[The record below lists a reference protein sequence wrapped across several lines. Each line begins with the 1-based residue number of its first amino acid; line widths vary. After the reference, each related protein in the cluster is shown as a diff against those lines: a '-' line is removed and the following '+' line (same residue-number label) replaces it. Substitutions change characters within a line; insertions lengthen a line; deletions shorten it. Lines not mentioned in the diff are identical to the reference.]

1 MPAAPCPP
9 SASPAP
15 ASYEP
20 APSAPERSERSERP
34 ERSGPFTPSGP
45 AERFG
50 PSQPSTPSGRRRV
63 QRPRRP
69 DRDRPAEPRSGV
81 ALVAALLGFTVITID
96 VSAVNIA
103 LPAIRD
109 SLSGG
114 MAGLQW
120 VVDAYTLMFAAL
132 MLSAGALSDRV
143 GARRAYAWGV
153 ALFTLASL
161 GCALASGIGVL
172 VAARV
177 AQGGAAA
184 VVMPASLAL
193 VRQAYD
199 DARARARAIALWTV
213 GGSVAMAAGPVLG
226 GLLTDAAG
234 WRAVFL
240 LNLPIGVAV
249 LGLLARVQR
258 SPRRPASLDGGG
270 QLTAVLA
277 LAGLA
282 FAVIEGGRLGWTS
295 VPVVAAAVTAVA
307 AGFGFR
313 AVEARHPRPMVPLTM
328 LADRR
333 VAVPLAV
340 GFAVNAA
347 FYGGIF
353 LLGLYY
359 QQLRG
364 MSGIEAGLMFVP
376 MSAVVTA
383 TNLVS
388 PRLAERVGRR
398 PVIVAGM
405 LVFTGAMLAM
415 LPLAAH
421 TQVWLVL
428 VLLVPLSVGGALAV
442 PALTALLMDSV
453 PAERVGT
460 ASGLLN
466 SLRQTGGAL
475 AVALFGGLLAGTG
488 GGFSLSGMRVGLLA
502 VAALLL
508 VTAALARVAL
518 PRD

>member
-1 MPAAPCPP
+1 MPAT
-9 SASPAP
+9 
-15 ASYEP
+15 P
-20 APSAPERSERSERP
+20 APSASTD
-34 ERSGPFTPSGP
+34 SGPGQGSEPSVP
-45 AERFG
+45 
-50 PSQPSTPSGRRRV
+50 GRLR
-63 QRPRRP
+63 
-69 DRDRPAEPRSGV
+69 PRSGRARPSAPPGEGPAMSRRGRV
-81 ALVAALLGFTVITID
+81 ALVASLLGFTVITID

-132 MLSAGALSDRV
+132 MLSAGALADRI

-161 GCALASGIGVL
+161 ACALAPGIGVL
-172 VAARV
+172 VGARV
-177 AQGGAAA
+177 AQGAAA
-184 VVMPASLAL
+184 AIVMPASLAL
-193 VRQAYD
+193 IRQAYD

-226 GLLTDAAG
+226 GLLTDSAG

-240 LNLPIGVAV
+240 LNLPVGAV
-249 LGLLARVQR
+249 ILGLLVRVPR
-258 SPRRPASLDGGG
+258 SPRRPAALDGGG

-282 FAVIEGGRLGWTS
+282 FAVIEGGHLGWTS
-295 VPVVAAAVTAVA
+295 GPVLAAAALALVSGYAFYV
-307 AGFGFR
+307 
-313 AVEARHPRPMVPLTM
+313 VEARHRQPMVPLGI
-328 LADRR
+328 LSDRR

-364 MSGIEAGLMFVP
+364 MSAIAAGLMFVP

-388 PRLAERVGRR
+388 PRMAERIGRR
-398 PVIVAGM
+398 PVIVTGQ
-405 LVFTGAMLAM
+405 LVFIGAMLAM

-421 TQVWLVL
+421 TPVWLVL
-428 VLLVPLSVGGALAV
+428 VLLLPLSVGGALAV
-442 PALTALLMDSV
+442 PALTALLMDAV
-453 PAERVGT
+453 PQERAGT

-475 AVALFGGLLAGTG
+475 AVALFGSLLAGPG
-488 GGFSLSGMRVGLLA
+488 GGFSLPGMRIGLLA

-508 VTAALARVAL
+508 ATAALSRLLL
-518 PRD
+518 PRN

>member
-1 MPAAPCPP
+1 MRATPSPSRFTASAHGHDDEPSAPRLRRRPADRARVTVPPAGAPAAP
-9 SASPAP
+9 
-15 ASYEP
+15 
-20 APSAPERSERSERP
+20 
-34 ERSGPFTPSGP
+34 
-45 AERFG
+45 
-50 PSQPSTPSGRRRV
+50 RRG
-63 QRPRRP
+63 
-69 DRDRPAEPRSGV
+69 GV
-81 ALVAALLGFTVITID
+81 ALVTSLLGFTVITVD

-132 MLSAGALSDRV
+132 MLSAGALADRA
-143 GARRAYAWGV
+143 GARRAYCWGV

-161 GCALASGIGVL
+161 GCALAPGIGML
-172 VAARV
+172 VGARV
-177 AQGGAAA
+177 AQGAAAA

-193 VRQAYD
+193 IRHAYD

-226 GLLTDAAG
+226 GLLTDSVG

-240 LNLPIGVAV
+240 LNLPVGAV
-249 LGLLARVQR
+249 ILGLLVRVPPF
-258 SPRRPASLDGGG
+258 PRRPAALDGGG

-282 FAVIEGGRLGWTS
+282 FTVIEGGHLGWTS
-295 VPVVAAAVTAVA
+295 GPVLAAAALAVA
-307 AGFGFR
+307 CGYAFR
-313 AVEARHPRPMVPLTM
+313 VLEARHHQPMVPPGM
-328 LADRR
+328 LMDRW
-333 VAVPLAV
+333 VAVPLMV

-364 MSGIEAGLMFVP
+364 MSGIAAGLMFVP
-376 MSAVVTA
+376 MSAAVTA

-388 PRLAERVGRR
+388 PRLAERIGRR
-398 PVIVAGM
+398 PVIVAGQ
-405 LVFTGAMLAM
+405 LVFTAAMLAM

-421 TQVWLVL
+421 TPVWLVL
-428 VLLVPLSVGGALAV
+428 VLLLPLSVGGALAV
-442 PALTALLMDSV
+442 PALTALLMDAV
-453 PAERVGT
+453 PQERAGT

-475 AVALFGGLLAGTG
+475 GVALFGSLLSGPG
-488 GGFSLSGMRVGLLA
+488 GAFSLSGMRVGLLA
-502 VAALLL
+502 VAGLLL
-508 VTAALARVAL
+508 VTAALSRLLL
-518 PRD
+518 PRG

>member
-1 MPAAPCPP
+1 MPGTPPP
-9 SASPAP
+9 SPTATTDQGRAPGSPL
-15 ASYEP
+15 
-20 APSAPERSERSERP
+20 PEV
-34 ERSGPFTPSGP
+34 
-45 AERFG
+45 
-50 PSQPSTPSGRRRV
+50 RRR
-63 QRPRRP
+63 QP
-69 DRDRPAEPRSGV
+69 DRARPAEAGAGAEAPRRAGV
-81 ALVAALLGFTVITID
+81 ALVTALLGFTVITID

-103 LPAIRD
+103 LPSIRE
-109 SLSGG
+109 SLDGG

-132 MLSAGALSDRV
+132 MLSAGAIADRA

-161 GCALASGIGVL
+161 GCALAPGIGVL

-193 VRQAYD
+193 IRQAHED
-199 DARARARAIALWTV
+199 SRERARAIALWTV

-226 GLLTDAAG
+226 GLLTESAG

-240 LNLPIGVAV
+240 LNLPVGAV
-249 LGLLARVQR
+249 ILGLLTRVPR
-258 SPRRPASLDGGG
+258 SPRRPAALDGFG

-282 FAVIEGGRLGWTS
+282 VAVIEGGHLGWTS
-295 VPVVAAAVTAVA
+295 LPVLGAGALAVVS
-307 AGFGFR
+307 GFVFR
-313 AVEARHPRPMVPLTM
+313 VVESRHRQPMIPPAL
-328 LADRR
+328 LRERR

-364 MSGIEAGLMFVP
+364 MSATAAGLMFVP

-388 PRLAERVGRR
+388 PRLAERFGRR
-398 PVIVAGM
+398 SVIVLGQ
-405 LVFTGAMLAM
+405 LVFTAAMLVM
-415 LPLAAH
+415 LPLAGD
-421 TQVWLVL
+421 TPVWLVL
-428 VLLVPLSVGGALAV
+428 VLLLPLSMGGAVAV
-442 PALTALLMDSV
+442 PALTALLIDAV
-453 PAERVGT
+453 PAERAGT

-466 SLRQTGGAL
+466 SLRQLGGAL
-475 AVALFGGLLAGTG
+475 AVALFGGLLAGSD
-488 GGFSLSGMRVGLLA
+488 GGFSLPGMRVGLLA

-508 VTAALARVAL
+508 VTAGMSRVL
-518 PRD
+518 LTRD

>member
-1 MPAAPCPP
+1 MPAT
-9 SASPAP
+9 
-15 ASYEP
+15 P
-20 APSAPERSERSERP
+20 APSPPPSPGQGSAPSVPVPWR
-34 ERSGPFTPSGP
+34 
-45 AERFG
+45 
-50 PSQPSTPSGRRRV
+50 
-63 QRPRRP
+63 
-69 DRDRPAEPRSGV
+69 PRSGRARPSAPPGEGPAMPRRGRV
-81 ALVAALLGFTVITID
+81 ALVASLLGFTVITID

-132 MLSAGALSDRV
+132 MLSAGALADRI

-161 GCALASGIGVL
+161 ACALAPGIGVL
-172 VAARV
+172 VGARV
-177 AQGGAAA
+177 AQGAAA
-184 VVMPASLAL
+184 AIVMPASLAL
-193 VRQAYD
+193 IRQAYD

-226 GLLTDAAG
+226 GLLTDSAG

-240 LNLPIGVAV
+240 LNLPVGAV
-249 LGLLARVQR
+249 ILGLLVRVPR
-258 SPRRPASLDGGG
+258 SPRRPAALDGGG

-282 FAVIEGGRLGWTS
+282 FAVIEGGHLGWTS
-295 VPVVAAAVTAVA
+295 GPVLAAAALALVSGYAFYV
-307 AGFGFR
+307 
-313 AVEARHPRPMVPLTM
+313 VEARHRRPMVPLGM
-328 LADRR
+328 LRDRR

-364 MSGIEAGLMFVP
+364 MSAIAAGLMFVP

-388 PRLAERVGRR
+388 PRMAERIGRR
-398 PVIVAGM
+398 PVIVTGQ

-421 TQVWLVL
+421 TPVWLVL
-428 VLLVPLSVGGALAV
+428 VLLLPLSVGGALAV
-442 PALTALLMDSV
+442 PAVTALLMDAV
-453 PAERVGT
+453 PQERAGT

-475 AVALFGGLLAGTG
+475 AVALFGSLLTG
-488 GGFSLSGMRVGLLA
+488 PGGDFSLPGMRIGLLA

-508 VTAALARVAL
+508 ATAALSRLLL
-518 PRD
+518 PRG

>member
-1 MPAAPCPP
+1 MPDSP
-9 SASPAP
+9 SPAP
-15 ASYEP
+15 STAPAHGHAPGATTARLRPRQPDRSRPATPP
-20 APSAPERSERSERP
+20 APAPV
-34 ERSGPFTPSGP
+34 G
-45 AERFG
+45 A
-50 PSQPSTPSGRRRV
+50 RR
-63 QRPRRP
+63 
-69 DRDRPAEPRSGV
+69 AGV
-81 ALVAALLGFTVITID
+81 ALVASLLGFTVITID

-132 MLSAGALSDRV
+132 MLSAGAVADRA
-143 GARRAYAWGV
+143 GARRTYAWGV

-161 GCALASGIGVL
+161 GCALAPGIGVL

-193 VRQAYD
+193 IRQAYD
-199 DARARARAIALWTV
+199 DTRERARAIALWTV

-226 GLLTDAAG
+226 GVLTESVG

-240 LNLPIGVAV
+240 LNLPVGVV
-249 LGLLARVQR
+249 ILGLLVRVPR
-258 SPRRPASLDGGG
+258 SPRRPAALDTGG

-282 FAVIEGGRLGWTS
+282 FAVIEGGHLGWTS
-295 VPVVAAAVTAVA
+295 LPVLAAAVLAVA
-307 AGFGFR
+307 SGFAFR
-313 AVEARHPRPMVPLTM
+313 AVESRHRRPMVPLPLLTK
-328 LADRR
+328 RE

-364 MSGIEAGLMFVP
+364 MSGTAAGLMFVP
-376 MSAVVTA
+376 VSAVVTA

-388 PRLAERVGRR
+388 PRLAERIGRR
-398 PVIVAGM
+398 PVIVAGQ
-405 LVFTGAMLAM
+405 LVFTAAMLAM

-421 TQVWLVL
+421 TPVWLVL
-428 VLLVPLSVGGALAV
+428 VLLLPLSVGGALAV
-442 PALTALLMDSV
+442 PALTALLIDAV
-453 PAERVGT
+453 PGERAGT

-475 AVALFGGLLAGTG
+475 AVALFGSLLSGPD
-488 GGFSLSGMRVGLLA
+488 GGFSLPGMRLGLLA

-508 VTAALARVAL
+508 TTATLSRIVL

>member
-1 MPAAPCPP
+1 MPATPP
-9 SASPAP
+9 LPSSTTSGPGHEA
-15 ASYEP
+15 E
-20 APSAPERSERSERP
+20 PSAPGPGQRTPDRARPVAPPSE
-34 ERSGPFTPSGP
+34 TVT
-45 AERFG
+45 A
-50 PSQPSTPSGRRRV
+50 
-63 QRPRRP
+63 PRRGG
-69 DRDRPAEPRSGV
+69 A
-81 ALVAALLGFTVITID
+81 ALVASLLGFTVITID

-103 LPAIRD
+103 LPSIRSSLD
-109 SLSGG
+109 SG
-114 MAGLQW
+114 MSGLQW

-132 MLSAGALSDRV
+132 MLSAGALADRT

-161 GCALASGIGVL
+161 ACALAPGIGVL
-172 VAARV
+172 IASRV
-177 AQGGAAA
+177 AQGAAA
-184 VVMPASLAL
+184 AIVMPASLAL
-193 VRQAYD
+193 IRQAYE

-226 GLLTDAAG
+226 GLLTDTAG

-240 LNLPIGVAV
+240 LNLPVGAVV
-249 LGLLARVQR
+249 LGLLLRVPR
-258 SPRRPASLDGGG
+258 SPRRPAALDLAG

-282 FAVIEGGRLGWTS
+282 FAVIEGGHLGWTS
-295 VPVVAAAVTAVA
+295 GPVLGAAALALA
-307 AGFGFR
+307 SGCAFR
-313 AVEARHPRPMVPLTM
+313 AVEARHPRPMVPPAM
-328 LADRR
+328 LRDRR

-340 GFAVNAA
+340 GFAINAA

-364 MSGIEAGLMFVP
+364 MSAIAAGLMFVP

-398 PVIVAGM
+398 PVIVTGQ

-421 TQVWLVL
+421 TPLWLVL
-428 VLLVPLSVGGALAV
+428 VLLLPLSVGGALAV
-442 PALTALLMDSV
+442 PAVTALLMDAV
-453 PAERVGT
+453 PQERAGT

-475 AVALFGGLLAGTG
+475 AVALFGGLLSGPG
-488 GGFSLSGMRVGLLA
+488 GAFSLPGMRVGLLTVA
-502 VAALLL
+502 VLL
-508 VTAALARVAL
+508 VATAALARLLL
-518 PRD
+518 PRG

>member
-1 MPAAPCPP
+1 MPTTPPRSTAPGHASESSAPTLRRPLRARPTPPPADALAAP
-9 SASPAP
+9 
-15 ASYEP
+15 
-20 APSAPERSERSERP
+20 
-34 ERSGPFTPSGP
+34 
-45 AERFG
+45 
-50 PSQPSTPSGRRRV
+50 
-63 QRPRRP
+63 PRG
-69 DRDRPAEPRSGV
+69 GV
-81 ALVAALLGFTVITID
+81 ALVASLLGFTVITID

-103 LPAIRD
+103 LPAIRN

-132 MLSAGALSDRV
+132 MLSAGALADRA
-143 GARRAYAWGV
+143 GARRAYVWGV
-153 ALFTLASL
+153 TLFTLASL
-161 GCALASGIGVL
+161 GCALAPGIGAL

-193 VRQAYD
+193 IRQAYE

-226 GLLTDAAG
+226 GLLTDSAG

-240 LNLPIGVAV
+240 LNLPVGAV
-249 LGLLARVQR
+249 ILGLLVRVPR
-258 SPRRPASLDGGG
+258 SPRRPAALDGGG

-282 FAVIEGGRLGWTS
+282 FAVIEGGHLGWTS
-295 VPVVAAAVTAVA
+295 GPVLAAGVLAVA
-307 AGFGFR
+307 CGYAFR
-313 AVEARHPRPMVPLTM
+313 VVEAGHRQPMVPLGM
-328 LADRR
+328 LRDRR

-364 MSGIEAGLMFVP
+364 MSGTAAGLMFVP
-376 MSAVVTA
+376 MSAVVTT

-388 PRLAERVGRR
+388 PRLAERIGRR
-398 PVIVAGM
+398 SVIVAGQ
-405 LVFTGAMLAM
+405 LVFTGAMAAM

-421 TQVWLVL
+421 TPVWLVL
-428 VLLVPLSVGGALAV
+428 VLLLPLSVGGALAV
-442 PALTALLMDSV
+442 PALTALLMDAV
-453 PAERVGT
+453 PKERVGT

-466 SLRQTGGAL
+466 SSRQTGGAL
-475 AVALFGGLLAGTG
+475 AVALFGSLLSTPG
-488 GGFSLSGMRVGLLA
+488 GGFSLPGMRLGLLA
-502 VAALLL
+502 IAALLL
-508 VTAALARVAL
+508 ATTALSRLLL
-518 PRD
+518 PRG

>member
-1 MPAAPCPP
+1 MSSSQPRSTVAAPGY
-9 SASPAP
+9 AP
-15 ASYEP
+15 EG
-20 APSAPERSERSERP
+20 SAPP
-34 ERSGPFTPSGP
+34 
-45 AERFG
+45 
-50 PSQPSTPSGRRRV
+50 V
-63 QRPRRP
+63 QRRPPDRARPAVPRR
-69 DRDRPAEPRSGV
+69 RSGV
-81 ALVAALLGFTVITID
+81 ALVASLLGFTVITID

-103 LPAIRD
+103 LPAIQG

-132 MLSAGALSDRV
+132 MLSAGALADRA

-161 GCALASGIGVL
+161 GCALAPGIGVL
-172 VAARV
+172 VATRV
-177 AQGGAAA
+177 VQGGAAA
-184 VVMPASLAL
+184 VVMPASLSL
-193 VRQAYD
+193 IRQAYD

-226 GLLTDAAG
+226 GLLTQEVS

-240 LNLPIGVAV
+240 LNLPVGAV
-249 LGLLARVQR
+249 ILGLLVRVPR
-258 SPRRPASLDGGG
+258 SPRRPAALDGGG

-282 FAVIEGGRLGWTS
+282 FAVIEGGHLGWTS
-295 VPVVAAAVTAVA
+295 GPVLAAAAVAIGSGCA
-307 AGFGFR
+307 FR
-313 AVEARHPRPMVPLTM
+313 TIEARHRQPMVPLGLLTN
-328 LADRR
+328 RE
-333 VAVPLAV
+333 VSVPLAV

-353 LLGLYY
+353 ILGLYY

-364 MSGIEAGLMFVP
+364 MSGITAGLMFVP

-388 PRLAERVGRR
+388 PRLAERIGRR
-398 PVIVAGM
+398 PVIVAGQ
-405 LVFTGAMLAM
+405 LVFAAAMLAM

-421 TQVWLVL
+421 TPVWLVL
-428 VLLVPLSVGGALAV
+428 VLLLPLSIGGALAV
-442 PALTALLMDSV
+442 PALTALLMDAV
-453 PAERVGT
+453 PGERAGT

-466 SLRQTGGAL
+466 SIRQTGGAL
-475 AVALFGGLLAGTG
+475 AVALFGSLLTGSG
-488 GGFSLSGMRVGLLA
+488 GGFSLSGMRFGLLA
-502 VAALLL
+502 VGALLL
-508 VTAALARVAL
+508 ATAVLSRLLL
-518 PRD
+518 PRR

>member
-1 MPAAPCPP
+1 MPGT
-9 SASPAP
+9 
-15 ASYEP
+15 
-20 APSAPERSERSERP
+20 PSAPPTTTPGCEPGSPVPRPRPQAP
-34 ERSGPFTPSGP
+34 ERARPATPSAP
-45 AERFG
+45 TAA
-50 PSQPSTPSGRRRV
+50 TAGR
-63 QRPRRP
+63 
-69 DRDRPAEPRSGV
+69 AGV
-81 ALVAALLGFTVITID
+81 ALVASLLGFTVITID

-103 LPAIRD
+103 LPAIRE

-132 MLSAGALSDRV
+132 MLSAGAIADRA

-161 GCALASGIGVL
+161 GCALAPGIGVL

-193 VRQAYD
+193 VRQTHED
-199 DARARARAIALWTV
+199 SRERARAIALWTV

-226 GLLTDAAG
+226 GLLTEWAG

-240 LNLPIGVAV
+240 LNLPVGAV
-249 LGLLARVQR
+249 ILALLVRVPR
-258 SPRRPASLDGGG
+258 SPRRPAALDTIG
-270 QLTAVLA
+270 QSTAVLA

-282 FAVIEGGRLGWTS
+282 VAVIEGGHLGWTS
-295 VPVVAAAVTAVA
+295 PLVLAAAALAVVS
-307 AGFGFR
+307 GVLFGVVESR
-313 AVEARHPRPMVPLTM
+313 HRQPMIPPAV

-333 VAVPLAV
+333 VSVPLAV

-353 LLGLYY
+353 MLGLYY

-364 MSGIEAGLMFVP
+364 MSAVAAGLMFVP
-376 MSAVVTA
+376 LSAVVTG

-388 PRLAERVGRR
+388 PRLAERIGRR
-398 PVIVAGM
+398 PVIVAGQ
-405 LVFTGAMLAM
+405 LVFAVAMLAM

-421 TQVWLVL
+421 TPVWLVL

-442 PALTALLMDSV
+442 PALTALLIDAV

-460 ASGLLN
+460 VSGLLN
-466 SLRQTGGAL
+466 SLRQLGGAL
-475 AVALFGGLLAGTG
+475 AVALFGSLLSASDGGAFSLPGMRLGLLT
-488 GGFSLSGMRVGLLA
+488 

-508 VTAALARVAL
+508 ATTALSRLFL
-518 PRD
+518 PRG

>member
-1 MPAAPCPP
+1 MRT
-9 SASPAP
+9 
-15 ASYEP
+15 P
-20 APSAPERSERSERP
+20 APSAATAMPHGQARP
-34 ERSGPFTPSGP
+34 SPTAAPL
-45 AERFG
+45 
-50 PSQPSTPSGRRRV
+50 RR
-63 QRPRRP
+63 QRHGSPPVIRP
-69 DRDRPAEPRSGV
+69 VGAPTAPRSGGT
-81 ALVAALLGFTVITID
+81 ALIAALLGFTVITID

-103 LPAIRD
+103 LPAIGT

-114 MAGLQW
+114 MTGLQW

-132 MLSAGALSDRV
+132 MISAGALADRA

-161 GCALASGIGVL
+161 GCALAPGIGVL

-184 VVMPASLAL
+184 IVMPASLAL

-226 GLLTDAAG
+226 GLLTDSAG

-240 LNLPIGVAV
+240 LNLPVGAV
-249 LGLLARVQR
+249 ILGLLVRVPR
-258 SPRRPASLDGGG
+258 CVRRPAAVDVGG

-282 FAVIEGGRLGWTS
+282 FAVIEGGHLGWTS
-295 VPVVAAAVTAVA
+295 GPVGAAAALAVA
-307 AGFGFR
+307 SGCAFVV
-313 AVEARHPRPMVPLTM
+313 VEARHRRPMVPLSM
-328 LADRR
+328 LTDRR

-364 MSGIEAGLMFVP
+364 MSAIEAGLMFVP

-388 PRLAERVGRR
+388 PRLAERIGRR
-398 PVIVAGM
+398 PVIVAGQ

-415 LPLAAH
+415 LPLAAD
-421 TQVWLVL
+421 TPVRLVL
-428 VLLVPLSVGGALAV
+428 ILLLPLSIGGALVV
-442 PALTALLMDSV
+442 PALTALLMDAV
-453 PAERVGT
+453 PGERAGT

-466 SLRQTGGAL
+466 SFRQTGGAL
-475 AVALFGGLLAGTG
+475 AVALFGGLLAGSG
-488 GGFSLSGMRVGLLA
+488 GDFSLPGMRVGLLA
-502 VAALLL
+502 VAALLAA
-508 VTAALARVAL
+508 TAALSRIFL
-518 PRD
+518 PRG

>member
-1 MPAAPCPP
+1 MRSVPVLATSASTAPAHGHGRQSSAPTLRRRQPHRSRPAAP
-9 SASPAP
+9 PAD
-15 ASYEP
+15 AL
-20 APSAPERSERSERP
+20 
-34 ERSGPFTPSGP
+34 T
-45 AERFG
+45 
-50 PSQPSTPSGRRRV
+50 V
-63 QRPRRP
+63 PRR
-69 DRDRPAEPRSGV
+69 GGT

-103 LPAIRD
+103 LPAIGR
-109 SLSGG
+109 SLNGG
-114 MAGLQW
+114 MTGLQW

-132 MLSAGALSDRV
+132 MLSAGALADRA

-161 GCALASGIGVL
+161 GCALAPGIGVL
-172 VAARV
+172 VGARV

-193 VRQAYD
+193 IRQAYE

-226 GLLTDAAG
+226 GLLTESAG

-240 LNLPIGVAV
+240 INLPVGAV
-249 LGLLARVQR
+249 ILGLLVRVPR
-258 SPRRPASLDGGG
+258 SARRPAAVDSGG

-282 FAVIEGGRLGWTS
+282 FAVIEGGHLGWTS
-295 VPVVAAAVTAVA
+295 GPVLVAAALAVA
-307 AGFGFR
+307 SGFAFR
-313 AVEARHPRPMVPLTM
+313 VVEARHRQPMVPLGM
-328 LADRR
+328 LTDHR

-347 FYGGIF
+347 FYGGVF

-364 MSGIEAGLMFVP
+364 MSGITAGLMFVP

-388 PRLAERVGRR
+388 PRLAERIGRR
-398 PVIVAGM
+398 PVIVAGQ
-405 LVFTGAMLAM
+405 LIFTGAMLAM

-421 TQVWLVL
+421 TPVWLVL
-428 VLLVPLSVGGALAV
+428 VLLLPLSVGGALVV
-442 PALTALLMDSV
+442 PALTALLMDAV
-453 PAERVGT
+453 PGERAGT

-466 SLRQTGGAL
+466 SFRQTGGAL
-475 AVALFGGLLAGTG
+475 AVALFGSLLPGPG
-488 GGFSLSGMRVGLLA
+488 GGFSLPGMRIGLLA

-508 VTAALARVAL
+508 ATAVLSRLLL
-518 PRD
+518 PRG

>member
-1 MPAAPCPP
+1 MRTDPAPCMPAPAEARDRRSSPPALPPRQQRPGRPAAPTG
-9 SASPAP
+9 
-15 ASYEP
+15 
-20 APSAPERSERSERP
+20 ERP
-34 ERSGPFTPSGP
+34 TV
-45 AERFG
+45 A
-50 PSQPSTPSGRRRV
+50 RR
-63 QRPRRP
+63 
-69 DRDRPAEPRSGV
+69 DGV

-103 LPAIRD
+103 LPAIGT
-109 SLSGG
+109 SLDGG
-114 MAGLQW
+114 MTGLQW

-132 MLSAGALSDRV
+132 MLSAGALADRA

-161 GCALASGIGVL
+161 GCALAPGIGVL
-172 VAARV
+172 VGARV

-193 VRQAYD
+193 IRQAYED
-199 DARARARAIALWTV
+199 PRARARAIALWTV

-226 GLLTDAAG
+226 GLLTEGAG

-240 LNLPIGVAV
+240 INMPVGAV
-249 LGLLARVQR
+249 ILGLLVRVPRSARR
-258 SPRRPASLDGGG
+258 SAAVDAGG

-282 FAVIEGGRLGWTS
+282 FAVIEGGHLGWTS
-295 VPVVAAAVTAVA
+295 GPVLTAAALAVA
-307 AGFGFR
+307 SGCAFR
-313 AVEARHPRPMVPLTM
+313 VVEARHRRPMVPLEM
-328 LADRR
+328 LTDRR

-353 LLGLYY
+353 LLGLYC

-388 PRLAERVGRR
+388 PRLAERIGRR
-398 PVIVAGM
+398 PVIVAGQ
-405 LVFTGAMLAM
+405 LIFAGAMFAL

-421 TQVWLVL
+421 TPVWLVL
-428 VLLVPLSVGGALAV
+428 VLLLPLSVGGALAV
-442 PALTALLMDSV
+442 PALTALLMDAV
-453 PAERVGT
+453 PGERAGT

-466 SLRQTGGAL
+466 SFRQTGGAL
-475 AVALFGGLLAGTG
+475 AVALFGGLLAGPG
-488 GGFSLSGMRVGLLA
+488 GAFSLPGMRIGLVA

-508 VTAALARVAL
+508 ATAALSRFSL
-518 PRD
+518 RRG

>member
-1 MPAAPCPP
+1 MPVRPSSSSVSSAPTASPSTASADRRRPEPSAPRLRPGQPDRARPAAP
-9 SASPAP
+9 PAGT
-15 ASYEP
+15 
-20 APSAPERSERSERP
+20 APR
-34 ERSGPFTPSGP
+34 
-45 AERFG
+45 
-50 PSQPSTPSGRRRV
+50 
-63 QRPRRP
+63 
-69 DRDRPAEPRSGV
+69 RSGV
-81 ALVAALLGFTVITID
+81 ALVASLLGFTVITID

-132 MLSAGALSDRV
+132 MLSAGALADRA

-153 ALFTLASL
+153 TLFTVASL
-161 GCALASGIGVL
+161 GCALAPSIGVL

-177 AQGGAAA
+177 AQGAAA
-184 VVMPASLAL
+184 AIVLPASLAL
-193 VRQAYD
+193 IRQAYD
-199 DARARARAIALWTV
+199 DARTRARAIALWTV
-213 GGSVAMAAGPVLG
+213 GGSLAMAAGPVLG
-226 GLLTDAAG
+226 GLLTDSAG

-240 LNLPIGVAV
+240 LNLPVGLVI
-249 LGLLARVQR
+249 LGLLVRVER
-258 SPRRPASLDGGG
+258 SPRRPAALDGGG
-270 QLTAVLA
+270 QITAVLA

-282 FAVIEGGRLGWTS
+282 FAVIEGGHLGWTS
-295 VPVVAAAVTAVA
+295 GPVLVAAALAVVSA
-307 AGFGFR
+307 FAFR
-313 AVEARHPRPMVPLTM
+313 AVEARHRQPMVPLGM

-364 MSGIEAGLMFVP
+364 MSAIAAGLMFVP

-388 PRLAERVGRR
+388 PRLAERIGRR
-398 PVIVAGM
+398 PVIVTGQ
-405 LVFTGAMLAM
+405 LIFTGAMLAL
-415 LPLAAH
+415 LPLTAH
-421 TQVWLVL
+421 TPVWLVL
-428 VLLVPLSVGGALAV
+428 VLLLPLSIGGAVAV
-442 PALTALLMDSV
+442 PALTALLMDAV
-453 PAERVGT
+453 PAERAGT

-475 AVALFGGLLAGTG
+475 AVALFGSLLAAPD
-488 GGFSLSGMRVGLLA
+488 GGFSLPGMRIGLLA

-508 VTAALARVAL
+508 ATAGLSRFLL
-518 PRD
+518 PRG

>member
-1 MPAAPCPP
+1 MPATPRLPSPPSSTATPGRGPGTSERPPRQPARTSRRPGGARPAAPPP
-9 SASPAP
+9 VVTPPAP
-15 ASYEP
+15 
-20 APSAPERSERSERP
+20 
-34 ERSGPFTPSGP
+34 
-45 AERFG
+45 
-50 PSQPSTPSGRRRV
+50 RRR
-63 QRPRRP
+63 
-69 DRDRPAEPRSGV
+69 GV
-81 ALVAALLGFTVITID
+81 ELIASLLGFTVITID

-114 MAGLQW
+114 MTGLQW

-132 MLSAGALSDRV
+132 MLSAGALSDRA

-161 GCALASGIGVL
+161 GCALAPGIGLL

-177 AQGGAAA
+177 AQGAAAA

-193 VRQAYD
+193 IRQAYE

-226 GLLTDAAG
+226 GLLTDLAG
-234 WRAVFL
+234 WRSVFL
-240 LNLPIGVAV
+240 LNLPVGAV
-249 LGLLARVQR
+249 ILGLLVRVPR
-258 SPRRPASLDGGG
+258 SPRRPAALDVGG
-270 QLTAVLA
+270 QVTAVLA

-282 FAVIEGGRLGWTS
+282 FAVIEGGRLGWTEA
-295 VPVVAAAVTAVA
+295 PVVAAAVLAVVS
-307 AGFGFR
+307 GFAFR
-313 AVEARHPRPMVPLTM
+313 AVEARHPRPMVPLGM
-328 LADRR
+328 LTDRR
-333 VAVPLAV
+333 VAVALAV
-340 GFAVNAA
+340 GFALNAA

-388 PRLAERVGRR
+388 PRLAERIGRR
-398 PVIVAGM
+398 QVIVAGQ
-405 LVFTGAMLAM
+405 LVFAGAMAAM
-415 LPLAAH
+415 WPLTVH
-421 TQVWLVL
+421 TPVWLVL
-428 VLLVPLSVGGALAV
+428 VLLLPLSVGGALAV
-442 PALTALLMDSV
+442 PALTALLMDAV
-453 PAERVGT
+453 PAERAGT

-466 SLRQTGGAL
+466 ALRQTGGAL
-475 AVALFGGLLAGTG
+475 AVALFGSLLAGAG
-488 GGFSLSGMRVGLLA
+488 DGFSLPGMRLGLLA
-502 VAALLL
+502 VAVVLL
-508 VTAALARVAL
+508 VTTALTRLLL
-518 PRD
+518 PRA